1 MEERMFFTQNDVSV
15 SNARFIVRGQT
26 YAMNGVTSVKQ
37 SVTEPSRAGPVIL
50 FFVGLLPLFS
60 GTAGGVVIALV
71 LIIGAVLWWR
81 SQRPL
86 YTVVLSSASG
96 EAQALS
102 SQDGQYI
109 ASVIDALNHS
119 IVHRG

>member
-1 MEERMFFTQNDVSV
+1 MEERMFFTQGNVSV
-15 SNARFIVRGQT
+15 SNARFIVSGQT

-37 SVTEPSRAGPVIL
+37 SVTKPSRTGPVIL
-50 FFVGLLPLFS
+50 FIIGLLPLFS
-60 GTAGGVVIALV
+60 GTGGGVVITVA

-81 SQRPL
+81 NQQPL
-86 YTVVLSSASG
+86 YTVVLSSSSG

-102 SQDGQYI
+102 SQDSKYI

-119 IVHRG
+119 IVHR